1 MFITQQQ
8 EAICEKA
15 LADAAERKR
24 QAVVSKAAKGLVMGP
39 SRRVVLPEEE
49 DVEMVSDTESVLR
62 GKGKGKG
69 KSWAKAKAKSQSK
82 GKGKGKGKAKA
93 KEEEDVIPDDAVKVR
108 HLRGISFTF
117 TNIIL
122 FSLIS
127 GANGAL
133 KCRRRKSAGCGLVT
147 FTA

>member
-1 MFITQQQ
+1 M
-8 EAICEKA
+8 
-15 LADAAERKR
+15 
-24 QAVVSKAAKGLVMGP
+24 
-39 SRRVVLPEEE
+39 LPEEE

-69 KSWAKAKAKSQSK
+69 KSRAKAKVKSQSK

-93 KEEEDVIPDDAVKVR
+93 KEEEDVIPNDVVKVR
-108 HLRGISFTF
+108 HLHGIGFTF

-133 KCRRRKSAGCGLVT
+133 KCRRRKSAGCGLAT
-147 FTA
+147 FAA